1 MKTTT
6 TLSAAL
12 FAVSTLA
19 TTSTASADEV
29 TLRAVSAFT
38 LGTAFTFTEGA
49 LAFAFPSAVTFAFA
63 FAVFAFAFTPK

>member
-38 LGTAFTFTEGA
+38 LGTAF
-49 LAFAFPSAVTFAFA
+49 SR
-63 FAVFAFAFTPK
+63 

>member
-38 LGTAFTFTEGA
+38 LGTAFSREFESFVEWINENGKGVVQINMVGG
-49 LAFAFPSAVTFAFA
+49 P
-63 FAVFAFAFTPK
+63 